1 MRALIFDPTA
11 LVALG
16 SGAPKLSGY
25 VVTARD
31 DPDAL
36 RLYVP
41 ALCLTAGESDRAGLA
56 YHLAGLPFEI
66 IDLGFK
72 DARQVGAAVATGVD
86 WRLAHALV
94 AGRPSID
101 WPRGRIVVTA
111 IPEVYKGWDI
121 PTVGWGQPKLL
132 DPRPHGGVNG
142 DLAPG

>member
-1 MRALIFDPTA
+1 VRALIFDPTA

-16 SGAPKLSGY
+16 RGTPKLSGY

-36 RLYVP
+36 RLYAP
-41 ALCLTAGESDRAGLA
+41 ALCLTAGESEKAGLA
-56 YHLAGLPFEI
+56 YHVAGLPFEI
-66 IDLGFK
+66 IDLGFE

-94 AGRPSID
+94 AGRPSLD

-111 IPEVYKGWDI
+111 QPDAYKPWDI
-121 PTVGWGQPKLL
+121 TTTGWENP
-132 DPRPHGGVNG
+132 D
-142 DLAPG
+142 